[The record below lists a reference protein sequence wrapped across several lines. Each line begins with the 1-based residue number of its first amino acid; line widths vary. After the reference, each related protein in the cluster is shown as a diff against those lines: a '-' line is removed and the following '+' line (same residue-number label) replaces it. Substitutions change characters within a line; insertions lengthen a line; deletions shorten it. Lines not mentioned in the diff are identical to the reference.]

1 MTYTHRNGET
11 TAPTVPGRYW
21 FKGHC
26 QGEKVKEM
34 IPVIIENG
42 AVCAWRPM
50 FGDGWFE
57 NIEHFSGKW
66 WGPITPPWESE
77 NVNQ

>member
-11 TAPTVPGRYW
+11 TAPAVPGQYGVR
-21 FKGHC
+21 GHC
-26 QGEKVKEM
+26 QGERVKEI

-57 NIEHFSGKW
+57 RIEHFSGQW
-66 WGPITPPWESE
+66 WGPVLAPWEGE
-77 NVNQ
+77 NVNL